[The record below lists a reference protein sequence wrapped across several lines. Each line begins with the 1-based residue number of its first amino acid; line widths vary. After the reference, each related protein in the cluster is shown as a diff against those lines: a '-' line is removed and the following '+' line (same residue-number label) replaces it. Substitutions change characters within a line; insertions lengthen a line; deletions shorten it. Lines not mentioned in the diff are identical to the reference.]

1 MHTAI
6 IDVPM
11 QSWISVCSLTW
22 NGVLLVRREWWI
34 SRMAET
40 SNDRLGP
47 LRQLVEATDDSQ
59 VLELLNSTVQVLEED
74 TARLLDQTHIARDI
88 AARTKAGDWFGNT
101 ELGEILQDADHF
113 LRLYKRQREGLAE
126 LKSLLRSRV
135 VKS

>member
-1 MHTAI
+1 
-6 IDVPM
+6 
-11 QSWISVCSLTW
+11 
-22 NGVLLVRREWWI
+22 
-34 SRMAET
+34 MAET

-59 VLELLNSTVQVLEED
+59 VLELLTSTVQVLEED

-113 LRLYKRQREGLAE
+113 LQLYKRQREGLAE

>member
-1 MHTAI
+1 MHNAI